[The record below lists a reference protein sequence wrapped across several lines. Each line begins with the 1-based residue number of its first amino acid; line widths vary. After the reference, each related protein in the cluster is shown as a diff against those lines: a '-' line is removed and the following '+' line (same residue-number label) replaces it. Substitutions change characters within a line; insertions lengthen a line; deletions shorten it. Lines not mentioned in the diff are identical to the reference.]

1 MTLIDAAPAFLQLYA
16 AGGQALCG
24 TVPER
29 EGPRL
34 PRLHLRRIAGLALLR
49 TLLPVLLVGL
59 LALLAGG
66 CAAQPANG
74 AAGNTIAVNRNAAGT
89 GVELIVVLTVISISP
104 ALLMMMTSFTR
115 IVVVL
120 GLLRNAIG
128 VPQLPP
134 NQVLLGL
141 ALFLTVFIMAPQWQA
156 INTNALQP
164 YMRGDITE
172 TQALDAG
179 QKPIRDFMLRQT
191 REQDL
196 ALFVKLSSNKQPNTI
211 DDVPTYV
218 IIPAFMISE
227 LKTAFQMGFILF
239 VPFLIIDL
247 VVSSAL
253 LAMGMMMLPPTV
265 VSLPFKI
272 LLFVLTNGWY
282 LIAGSLVGSFG

>member
-1 MTLIDAAPAFLQLYA
+1 MILADAAPAFLQLYIAGPA
-16 AGGQALCG
+16 AAVAAL
-24 TVPER
+24 PER
-29 EGPRL
+29 AERPLPRIRL
-34 PRLHLRRIAGLALLR
+34 PRLAGFAAAR
-49 TLLPVLLVGL
+49 LLVPVAMVGL
-59 LALLAGG
+59 TALLAAG

-74 AAGNTIAVNRNAAGT
+74 AGGTVVVDRNTTGT
-89 GVELIVVLTVISISP
+89 GVQLLIVLTLISISP

-134 NQVLLGL
+134 NQVLIGL
-141 ALFLTVFIMAPQWQA
+141 ALFLTIFIMAPQWQA
-156 INTNALQP
+156 INNTALQP
-164 YMRGDITE
+164 YMQGKLTE
-172 TQALDAG
+172 SQALDTG

-196 ALFVKLSSNKQPNTI
+196 ALFVKLSTNKQPNTI

>member
-1 MTLIDAAPAFLQLYA
+1 MLADAAPVLLQLCA
-16 AGGQALCG
+16 AAPASALG
-24 TVPER
+24 TLPER
-29 EGPRL
+29 PERPLPQIRL
-34 PRLHLRRIAGLALLR
+34 PQLAGFAAAR
-49 TLLPVLLVGL
+49 VLLPVVIVGL
-59 LALLAGG
+59 TALLAAG

-74 AAGNTIAVNRNAAGT
+74 AGGTVVVDRNATGT
-89 GVELIVVLTVISISP
+89 GVQLIIVLTLISISP

-156 INTNALQP
+156 INNTALQP
-164 YMRGDITE
+164 YMQGKLTE
-172 TQALDAG
+172 SQALDAG

-196 ALFVKLSSNKQPNTI
+196 ALFVKLSTNKQPNTI